1 MYIYTIYFVPFSTNL
16 FPNKKSRINF
26 PSPFLQFLM
35 DAHARRRRGR
45 KSVVNL
51 IKMDDYL
58 LSARTSVKYHARV
71 RQREEASGDRAN
83 LHMAETCGWK
93 LSSTVI
99 SWVISF
105 EGWSMYIYIY
115 IYRAVYLLIRVQG
128 GGQKRFAASSS
139 LRFTRWIYREAGRL
153 DPVFTNPPGINKMFW
168 SSNVS
173 SIPFFFLARERERTR
188 RSICTFKRL
197 SSLLFTF
204 VSFIKSF
211 HIRIRL
217 VSSGRRGCFLLF
229 LFSLRYSRM
238 IHSGILDSK

>member
-105 EGWSMYIYIY
+105 EGWSMYIYTYTEPCICWSVYKEEVRKDSQLVHLFALPAGY
-115 IYRAVYLLIRVQG
+115 IA
-128 GGQKRFAASSS
+128 
-139 LRFTRWIYREAGRL
+139 RL
-153 DPVFTNPPGINKMFW
+153 DDWIQ
-168 SSNVS
+168 
-173 SIPFFFLARERERTR
+173 FLPT
-188 RSICTFKRL
+188 
-197 SSLLFTF
+197 LL
-204 VSFIKSF
+204 
-211 HIRIRL
+211 
-217 VSSGRRGCFLLF
+217 G
-229 LFSLRYSRM
+229 
-238 IHSGILDSK
+238 

>member
-173 SIPFFFLARERERTR
+173 SIPFFFLARERERECGDR
-188 RSICTFKRL
+188 FARL
-197 SSLLFTF
+197 NASPLFFSLSFRLLNHFIYVF
-204 VSFIKSF
+204 DSYRQGGEAVSF
-211 HIRIRL
+211 
-217 VSSGRRGCFLLF
+217 
-229 LFSLRYSRM
+229 FSYFPFVT
-238 IHSGILDSK
+238 HGWFTPVF